1 MQRLR
6 ARVMSDP
13 VSSIRNL
20 GPAVEAMFARVGV
33 TTAEQLREL
42 GADEGYRMVLESGVR
57 LISSGITPLVMGL
70 HGRPWNDCQGVEKE
84 NLRKVFDQIVAETL
98 GAKKKGHSDIEA
110 ALDKL
115 GVRSPDQPTSSRPE
129 KK

>member
-1 MQRLR
+1 
-6 ARVMSDP
+6 MSEP

-42 GADEGYRMVLESGVR
+42 GADEGYRMVLKSGVR
-57 LISSGITPLVMGL
+57 PHFIGYYALVMGL
-70 HGRPWNDCQGVEKE
+70 QGRPWNDCQGVEKE

-115 GVRSPDQPTSSRPE
+115 GVRSPD
-129 KK
+129 